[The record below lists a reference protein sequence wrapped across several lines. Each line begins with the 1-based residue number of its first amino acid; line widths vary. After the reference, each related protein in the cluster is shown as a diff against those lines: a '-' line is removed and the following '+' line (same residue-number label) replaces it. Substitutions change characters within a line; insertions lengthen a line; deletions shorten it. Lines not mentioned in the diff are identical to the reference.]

1 MKKRRTNLKKTR
13 GKSAFPGGLGPFRA
27 VRPAPGRA
35 ETSLRRGKTRIFAG
49 KRGVKS
55 CISCRGRVIMGPRH
69 KKVQAGTECWNHPAP
84 CLRREDLHTQ
94 RLTPHIATL
103 IIPCHPGEYKAGR
116 RILGTAL
123 VCGAVYG
130 FISRTRRFFAA
141 SRKGNGGG
149 PARGLRP
156 QPPRKAKQMRRK
168 KP

>member
-69 KKVQAGTECWNHPAP
+69 KKVQAGTECGNTPPPVYGERASIHNG
-84 CLRREDLHTQ
+84 LRRTLQPLLYRVAPGNTRRDGGFWGLHF
-94 RLTPHIATL
+94 
-103 IIPCHPGEYKAGR
+103 
-116 RILGTAL
+116 